1 MTTIQVFL
9 HDGNTITA
17 SVTSYNAEDLATKM
31 NDQRI
36 LMISVGDMVVNK
48 NVVKYI
54 TPVTAA
60 Q

>member
-1 MTTIQVFL
+1 MQTIQVYL

-17 SVTSYNAEDLATKM
+17 TVESYNAEELATKM

-36 LMISVGDMVVNK
+36 LMISVGSMVVNK

-54 TPVTAA
+54 TPVAA

>member
-17 SVTSYNAEDLATKM
+17 SVASYNADDLATKM

-54 TPVTAA
+54 TPVPA